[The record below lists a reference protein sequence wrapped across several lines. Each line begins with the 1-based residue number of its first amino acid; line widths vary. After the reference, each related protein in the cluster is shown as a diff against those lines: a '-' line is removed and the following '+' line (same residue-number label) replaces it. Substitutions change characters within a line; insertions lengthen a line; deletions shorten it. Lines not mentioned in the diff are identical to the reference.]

1 MLSTLEHSIREV
13 RTRCD
18 SVRSNLDKLD
28 DFIDDVI
35 QQRGHALVELAQHY
49 LPDLSGS
56 TVSQQFI
63 EVRSQLQQL
72 LKEKQRREV
81 ELQSSWDANLDRR
94 SQLESEVETLTDR
107 LNDLAAQRD
116 ELQLQLANR
125 LKDHEDFQQ
134 LSEQAL
140 TAENLLKRNELRVAE
155 MRDEVAEKLPAYEK
169 SRLFQYLFRRGYGTS
184 KYKLRGLTKQLDGWV
199 AKLAKY
205 NKNRQSYDFLRVTPE
220 LMAAEVERRQA
231 EFTKLMERIEAIE
244 DSISDEIGLTEV
256 LRQGTELGEQRER
269 LLSDTATLEDERRK
283 IEAEMESLQE
293 KHNEYYVAGINRL
306 KEFLGSMEESALA
319 KRTRATPQPADD
331 AIFKEIRHCNQQ
343 LREARTQTQEDRQQ
357 LEYWQSKL
365 SGIDQVVR
373 QFHSSEFDSRRS
385 FFSRRLN
392 TEQAVNRFLQGSS
405 SAQQLWSEI
414 RQNQQF
420 VRPEFDNGW
429 GGMEGVFDSDV
440 SHVLGRVLIEIAGEA
455 MRQSARRGMHRRGP
469 VRQRSRHTGGRPT
482 YRRNGGF
489 TSGRGF

>member
-184 KYKLRGLTKQLDGWV
+184 KYK
-199 AKLAKY
+199 
-205 NKNRQSYDFLRVTPE
+205 
-220 LMAAEVERRQA
+220 AARPHETVGR
-231 EFTKLMERIEAIE
+231 
-244 DSISDEIGLTEV
+244 
-256 LRQGTELGEQRER
+256 
-269 LLSDTATLEDERRK
+269 
-283 IEAEMESLQE
+283 
-293 KHNEYYVAGINRL
+293 
-306 KEFLGSMEESALA
+306 LGS
-319 KRTRATPQPADD
+319 
-331 AIFKEIRHCNQQ
+331 
-343 LREARTQTQEDRQQ
+343 
-357 LEYWQSKL
+357 
-365 SGIDQVVR
+365 
-373 QFHSSEFDSRRS
+373 
-385 FFSRRLN
+385 
-392 TEQAVNRFLQGSS
+392 QAGKVQ
-405 SAQQLWSEI
+405 
-414 RQNQQF
+414 
-420 VRPEFDNGW
+420 
-429 GGMEGVFDSDV
+429 
-440 SHVLGRVLIEIAGEA
+440 
-455 MRQSARRGMHRRGP
+455 
-469 VRQRSRHTGGRPT
+469 
-482 YRRNGGF
+482 
-489 TSGRGF
+489 